1 VSVDTDEAVIDD
13 LYNLGFKLG
22 IKPFDIK
29 NAVEAADDKREL
41 LRGWKR
47 QYKKHERSILASDER
62 RWLNQ
67 NAVESNERHADLQRD
82 HAASRRAA
90 RERMTLG
97 QRLDALRAEAVLE
110 PGPGVAALG
119 STKIKGGESDGAPPD
134 PALFRTTLD
143 MRMEAHWIWF
153 LRHIELIE
161 NDWDEFLG
169 RGASRSWITA
179 STEEKNRELLSK
191 YVGVHSREVE
201 KIAPWFGSARTI
213 SRIRSEAKLKPTTGE
228 PK

>member
-29 NAVEAADDKREL
+29 NAVESADDKREL

-134 PALFRTTLD
+134 PALFRTRLGMD
-143 MRMEAHWIWF
+143 MAAHWRWI
-153 LRHIELIE
+153 LRHLEMVE
-161 NDWDEFLG
+161 DDWDEFLG
-169 RGASRSWITA
+169 RGTSRSWSTA
-179 STEEKNRELLSK
+179 TTDEKDREIVTK
-191 YVGVHSREVE
+191 YVGVNSREVSLINPE
-201 KIAPWFGSARTI
+201 LGSARAI
-213 SRIRSEAKLKPTTGE
+213 EGVRRRYKLHGKTGE